1 MILEQI
7 CFTIKI
13 GAAVLVFAGCT
24 GVGFYQS
31 GLVSQRI
38 REDREFYRIMTLLYG
53 EIEYAATPLPQALKK
68 IAARSGQTFK
78 LFFETVAGQLENAGE
93 KTLREIWLAQ
103 VQYCFADSA
112 MGAAEREIL
121 LDFGKNMGYGDKKMQ
136 LSTIALYMDNLET
149 ILKGLEENAASKK
162 KLYRC
167 IGIFA
172 GILSV
177 VLLV

>member
-1 MILEQI
+1 MPEKKHCGRFGWLRYS
-7 CFTIKI
+7 TVLPTAPWAL
-13 GAAVLVFAGCT
+13 AANGKF
-24 GVGFYQS
+24 
-31 GLVSQRI
+31 
-38 REDREFYRIMTLLYG
+38 
-53 EIEYAATPLPQALKK
+53 
-68 IAARSGQTFK
+68 
-78 LFFETVAGQLENAGE
+78 
-93 KTLREIWLAQ
+93 
-103 VQYCFADSA
+103 
-112 MGAAEREIL
+112 L